1 MQESILVVDDEL
13 EIVDIISD
21 IFEDRGYRVLKAYNG
36 EQALDQLKA
45 KVDLIILD
53 VMMPQMDGFDLCKVI
68 REQIHCPILF
78 LSAKHSEM
86 DKVKGLTLG
95 GDDYITK
102 PFRVKE
108 LIARVEAHLR
118 REQRDRVSTQN
129 QRLLGNLTINYSQHD
144 VLLDGKK
151 IDLTSKE
158 FKILELLTVNLG
170 QIFSKEQIYEKIWG
184 IDAMG
189 DLNTIIVHINN
200 LRAKLTSGM
209 STYHIKT
216 VWGVGYKLEK
226 R

>member
-1 MQESILVVDDEL
+1 
-13 EIVDIISD
+13 
-21 IFEDRGYRVLKAYNG
+21 
-36 EQALDQLKA
+36 
-45 KVDLIILD
+45 
-53 VMMPQMDGFDLCKVI
+53 
-68 REQIHCPILF
+68 
-78 LSAKHSEM
+78 
-86 DKVKGLTLG
+86 
-95 GDDYITK
+95 
-102 PFRVKE
+102 
-108 LIARVEAHLR
+108 
-118 REQRDRVSTQN
+118 
-129 QRLLGNLTINYSQHD
+129 
-144 VLLDGKK
+144 
-151 IDLTSKE
+151 E